1 MGFASVMSQVRS
13 RPLFFLGLLGSVL
26 ALAAAFVL
34 ENWLGLVPCPLCLSQ
49 RLLLALYGV
58 ICVCAVLHAPGL
70 KGARAYAST
79 AMVVA
84 TLGLALAA
92 RHVWLQGEWPTVSAE
107 PFEHTFQR
115 SWAQA
120 LARLLVGNS
129 ECVSISWSFLDLT
142 LPEWSLLA
150 FLALAALPCWHLLA
164 WRRRMPG
171 KG

>member
-1 MGFASVMSQVRS
+1 MSQVRS

-79 AMVVA
+79 AM
-84 TLGLALAA
+84 
-92 RHVWLQGEWPTVSAE
+92 LQGEWPTVSAE